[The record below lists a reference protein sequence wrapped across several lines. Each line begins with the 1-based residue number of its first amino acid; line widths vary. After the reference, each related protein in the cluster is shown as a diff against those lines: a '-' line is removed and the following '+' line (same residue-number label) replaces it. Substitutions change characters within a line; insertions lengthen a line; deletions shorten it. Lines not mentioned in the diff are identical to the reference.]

1 MSAART
7 PSKEHDERKNDILD
21 AAQELFTQS
30 GYDATPV
37 SAIIDKLGISKGTF
51 YHYFDSKDELLDC
64 LALRITNRILDRAR
78 ESTKD
83 EMDAVT
89 KLNTFFSVAGRWKA
103 ANLGVILMLAR
114 AMYRDENIPLRCKI
128 TQRMVDTCAPFVAD
142 IVAEGVGEGVF
153 DATCPEDVAE
163 LIFQIM
169 VAMRESTAG
178 LFLELD
184 HRPELWPVIERKIAG
199 FEVGFEVAV
208 EEGVRLACRDPH
220 RNRYRSQSDYQS
232 QSLSS
237 ARGAAQCR
245 AFKTRPPIA
254 NSTSIAT
261 PMPMPI
267 PLP

>member
-1 MSAART
+1 
-7 PSKEHDERKNDILD
+7 
-21 AAQELFTQS
+21 
-30 GYDATPV
+30 
-37 SAIIDKLGISKGTF
+37 
-51 YHYFDSKDELLDC
+51 
-64 LALRITNRILDRAR
+64 
-78 ESTKD
+78 
-83 EMDAVT
+83 MDAVT

-199 FEVGFEVAV
+199 FEVAIERVLGAPT
-208 EEGVRLACRDPH
+208 GSVRLADADVMAMFRERLGAKSKGDSERGPVG
-220 RNRYRSQSDYQS
+220 STT
-232 QSLSS
+232 LSGRRGPVGS
-237 ARGAAQCR
+237 TTLSGRRGPARPKGQARKAR
-245 AFKTRPPIA
+245 A
-254 NSTSIAT
+254 
-261 PMPMPI
+261 
-267 PLP
+267 